1 MKQLVIFQSLGRKKQ
16 RMGALSKKLLGM
28 GITTLMLT
36 SCGDFLDTLPLNDV
50 VLENFWTQKS
60 DVTSV
65 LNSCYESLESS
76 DCITRMGLWG
86 EIRSDNMIQGA
97 STSYQVSDI
106 LKENLL
112 PTNGF
117 TNWLVFYQTI
127 NRCNTVCHYAPVVQ
141 AKDPNYTDA
150 QMRANIAEATAIRAL
165 CYFYLIRTFKD
176 VPYTTR
182 PSIDDTEIYQI
193 PATPF
198 NAVLDSIINDL
209 ESVKDFAVR
218 RYYTDDSSNAY
229 YNSSRITRWAIYAM
243 LADMY
248 LWKGDWDKCISYCD
262 LILDYKKLQYKELRE
277 KDVNNV
283 ADLELFNGYPL
294 IMEQETGSVL
304 SGHAYNEIF
313 GNGNSFE
320 SIFEL
325 YFRNNQSVS
334 NSWVTTYYGSNSN
347 VLGQLSAP
355 DFLYKDAAT
364 GNNKLYTR
372 NDCRV
377 YENMQSASSRY
388 AITKYA
394 RQTVSMNTKNVT
406 TEADLKLQ
414 ATRRSNAY
422 SNWII
427 YRMTDIMLIKA
438 EASVQKGEENFPV
451 AFSLVNA
458 VNKRA
463 KNAYTSAVTDTLKAK
478 DYQSKQQLEELVLD
492 ERQRELLFEG
502 KRWFDLVRLA
512 RRDGDTHRLVSRVV
526 NKYVDNVNAIRI
538 KLADPNI
545 IYWPYYEEELKVN
558 PYLVQNPAYNTG
570 DNSQLS
576 HK

>member
-165 CYFYLIRTFKD
+165 CYFYLIRTFRD

-193 PATPF
+193 PAPIITP
-198 NAVLDSIINDL
+198 
-209 ESVKDFAVR
+209 R
-218 RYYTDDSSNAY
+218 G
-229 YNSSRITRWAIYAM
+229 SRVGPSTPCLPI
-243 LADMY
+243 
-248 LWKGDWDKCISYCD
+248 C
-262 LILDYKKLQYKELRE
+262 
-277 KDVNNV
+277 
-283 ADLELFNGYPL
+283 
-294 IMEQETGSVL
+294 
-304 SGHAYNEIF
+304 IF
-313 GNGNSFE
+313 GREIG
-320 SIFEL
+320 
-325 YFRNNQSVS
+325 
-334 NSWVTTYYGSNSN
+334 T
-347 VLGQLSAP
+347 
-355 DFLYKDAAT
+355 
-364 GNNKLYTR
+364 
-372 NDCRV
+372 
-377 YENMQSASSRY
+377 SAS
-388 AITKYA
+388 AI
-394 RQTVSMNTKNVT
+394 
-406 TEADLKLQ
+406 
-414 ATRRSNAY
+414 AT
-422 SNWII
+422 
-427 YRMTDIMLIKA
+427 
-438 EASVQKGEENFPV
+438 
-451 AFSLVNA
+451 
-458 VNKRA
+458 
-463 KNAYTSAVTDTLKAK
+463 
-478 DYQSKQQLEELVLD
+478 
-492 ERQRELLFEG
+492 
-502 KRWFDLVRLA
+502 
-512 RRDGDTHRLVSRVV
+512 
-526 NKYVDNVNAIRI
+526 
-538 KLADPNI
+538 
-545 IYWPYYEEELKVN
+545 
-558 PYLVQNPAYNTG
+558 
-570 DNSQLS
+570 
-576 HK
+576 